1 VPSITL
7 SMPDPWNNLIAQ
19 CFIMRTTIFSIAEME
34 WNVQQHT
41 VRGLGQHP
49 PRGARTEPV
58 LSHQQGKSFAFS
70 K

>member
-1 VPSITL
+1 
-7 SMPDPWNNLIAQ
+7 
-19 CFIMRTTIFSIAEME
+19 MRTTIFSIAEME